1 MLQDFI
7 TRIQQSR
14 FYQQARTI
22 WRVASGKGVSRKNEG
37 VDLFLGGQSVQK
49 ISALLMPG
57 IGGPRLIARQLEIQA
72 DIREYTLAREK
83 EVLELKD
90 EVGEL
95 RQALASALKASAAP
109 TAAATPAAAPGAPA
123 ELLGE
128 LLGIGGAA

>member
-1 MLQDFI
+1 MLKDFLNRL
-7 TRIQQSR
+7 TESR
-14 FYQQARTI
+14 LFRQLRTV
-22 WRVASGKGVSRKNEG
+22 WRVASGSGVSRKNEG

-57 IGGPRLIARQLEIQA
+57 IGGPELVRKQIEIQS

-83 EVLELKD
+83 EIDELKD
-90 EVGEL
+90 EVNEL
-95 RQALASALKASAAP
+95 RQALASVLKASAAP
-109 TAAATPAAAPGAPA
+109 TATPAAAPGAPA